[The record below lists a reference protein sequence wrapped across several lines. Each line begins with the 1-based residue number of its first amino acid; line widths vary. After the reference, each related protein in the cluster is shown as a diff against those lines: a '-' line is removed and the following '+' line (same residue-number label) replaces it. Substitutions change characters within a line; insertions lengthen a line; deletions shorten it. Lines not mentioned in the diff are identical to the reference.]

1 MVESTMP
8 EALSRHRLCGYSG
21 CHGLFTICV
30 SCDRGQRYC
39 SSACR
44 AAARR
49 EQRSRA
55 NRRYQEGVAGREAH
69 RKCQQRYRA
78 RSVSPPVTDQ
88 PEVSLSTPVEAT
100 SQVPRACVVCGAK
113 GSWVDTTPSLP
124 GEWRRRRRLKRYAHL
139 RRLQKRAL
147 SRPPS
152 DPAGVRDPG
161 RPDVQISTDLRDR

>member
-1 MVESTMP
+1 MVESTLP
-8 EALSRHRLCGYSG
+8 EALLRLRLCGYSG

-30 SCDRGQRYC
+30 TCDRGQRYC

-44 AAARR
+44 VAARR

-55 NRRYQEGVAGREAH
+55 NRRYQGGVAGREAH

-78 RSVSPPVTDQ
+78 RSVVPSVTDQ
-88 PEVSLSTPVEAT
+88 PGVSLSTPAEAT
-100 SQVPRACVVCGAK
+100 STVPRACVVCGAN
-113 GSWVDTTPSLP
+113 GCWVDTTPCLP
-124 GEWRRRRRLKRYAHL
+124 GEWRRRRRLKKYARM

-152 DPAGVRDPG
+152 DPAGTAGPP
-161 RPDVQISTDLRDR
+161 RPDVQISTNLRDR